1 LYCLAAEKWLDV
13 RQLDILAPIMRARL
27 DLCKAKKFDAVEP
40 DNMMVFDQDSGFK
53 ISLAQNLVYVRWL
66 ANEAH
71 ARGLAIGIKNAPG
84 QVAALVDS
92 FDFAIVE
99 SSFYFKEATNFK
111 PLIAKG
117 KPVFACE
124 YKDHTSDSQFKNTVC
139 PLAKSLK
146 YNVILKDV
154 DLTAPRQICP

>member
-1 LYCLAAEKWLDV
+1 
-13 RQLDILAPIMRARL
+13 MRARL

-53 ISLAQNLVYVRWL
+53 ISLAQNLEYVRWL

-71 ARGLAIGIKNAPG
+71 ARDLAIGIKNAPG
-84 QVAALVDS
+84 QVADLVDA

-99 SSFYFKEATNFK
+99 SSFYFNEAQSFQ
-111 PLIAKG
+111 PFIAKG
-117 KPVFACE
+117 KPVLACE
-124 YKDHTSDSQFKNTVC
+124 YTNLVSALKFRDSVC

-146 YNVILKDV
+146 YSVILKHV
-154 DLTAPRQICP
+154 DLTAPRRICP